1 MKGAVEAR
9 KPMAKPLLMFTWP
22 DVREAL
28 EQIAETP
35 RQRRA
40 VCWLLERLK
49 AGSEDMSPDELLV
62 EIISTGQLL
71 LGAPLELTNGHQ
83 SPLGD

>member
-1 MKGAVEAR
+1 
-9 KPMAKPLLMFTWP
+9 MAKPLLMFTWT

-28 EQIAETP
+28 ETIAETP

-49 AGSEDMSPDELLV
+49 AGSELMSPDELLV

-71 LGAPLELTNGHQ
+71 HGEPLELTSEPQ
-83 SPLGD
+83 SHFGD

>member
-1 MKGAVEAR
+1 
-9 KPMAKPLLMFTWP
+9 MAKPLLMFTWT

-28 EQIAETP
+28 DTIADTP

-49 AGSEDMSPDELLV
+49 ADSEGMSPDELLV

-71 LGAPLELTNGHQ
+71 HGAPLAFTDEHQ
-83 SPLGD
+83 SHFED

>member
-1 MKGAVEAR
+1 
-9 KPMAKPLLMFTWP
+9 MAKPLLMFTWT

-28 EQIAETP
+28 ETIAETP

-49 AGSEDMSPDELLV
+49 AGSEDLSPDELLV

-71 LGAPLELTNGHQ
+71 HEEPSERTNEHQ
-83 SPLGD
+83 SHFED

>member
-1 MKGAVEAR
+1 
-9 KPMAKPLLMFTWP
+9 MAKPLLMFTWT

-28 EQIAETP
+28 ETIAETP

-49 AGSEDMSPDELLV
+49 AGSEAMSPDELLV

-71 LGAPLELTNGHQ
+71 HGEPLGLTNEPQNHF
-83 SPLGD
+83 GD